1 MFAALECMNLFCQCN
16 KNKNKVTAR
25 LQEHLK
31 NPAHWRRLMYACIA
45 FLWFCV
51 AVLLAQFTWS
61 LLSPDEPERRQP
73 VVPKY
78 NSGNDTNNVVDV
90 KGIQALNLFG
100 KADVASRAR
109 DSRNAPKT
117 TLNIRL
123 IGVSASSNPERSA
136 AIIQQGSQQ
145 RTYIIGETIGSS
157 RVTVEEIYADRVIL
171 DNNGRLE
178 TLVMEDVGEDRPAL
192 SLTVDDSVVNE
203 STNNESADTEQGK
216 TEFVETQ
223 LSNIAKDPSSIM
235 EYVSISPAMEGGS
248 LIGYRLKAAKDP
260 ELFKR
265 AGFQNGDLA
274 VAINGYDLTDMEQA
288 MLASEELA
296 NQEQVS
302 IEIERDGERM
312 ELSFE
317 LPKQQEN

>member
-1 MFAALECMNLFCQCN
+1 MLAALECMNLFCQCN

-25 LQEHLK
+25 LQQYFT
-31 NPAHWRRLMYACIA
+31 NSAHWRGLMLALTA

-51 AVLLAQFTWS
+51 AVLLADFTWS
-61 LLSPDEPERRQP
+61 LLSPDEPESTQP
-73 VVPKY
+73 TVPKF
-78 NSGNDTNNVVDV
+78 NSTSSSANSVD
-90 KGIQALNLFG
+90 ISRIEALHLFG
-100 KADVASRAR
+100 QSEKQGPRN
-109 DSRNAPKT
+109 SRNAPKT
-117 TLNIRL
+117 TLNVRL

-145 RTYIIGETIGSS
+145 RTYIIGESIGSS

-192 SLTVDDSVVNE
+192 SLTVDETVADERSPE
-203 STNNESADTEQGK
+203 GSAENDK
-216 TEFVETQ
+216 SRTEFVETE
-223 LSNIAKDPSSIM
+223 LRNIADDPSSIM

-248 LIGYRLKAAKDP
+248 LVGYRLKAAKNP
-260 ELFKR
+260 ELFQQ

-296 NQEQVS
+296 NQKQVS

-317 LPKQQEN
+317 LPEKQEN

>member
-25 LQEHLK
+25 LKQYFT
-31 NPAHWRRLMYACIA
+31 NSAHWRRLLLALTA

-51 AVLLAQFTWS
+51 AVLLAEFTWS
-61 LLSPDEPERRQP
+61 LLSPSEPQNLQP
-73 VVPKY
+73 TVPKF
-78 NSGNDTNNVVDV
+78 NSTSQSGNTIDINR
-90 KGIQALNLFG
+90 IQALNLFG
-100 KADVASRAR
+100 ESEVQGPRN
-109 DSRNAPKT
+109 SRNAPKT
-117 TLNIRL
+117 TLNVRL

-145 RTYIIGETIGSS
+145 RTYIIGESIGSS

-192 SLTVDDSVVNE
+192 SLTVDEAAAEQKNTDEPAE
-203 STNNESADTEQGK
+203 SSR

-223 LSNIAKDPSSIM
+223 LSTIANDPSSIM

-248 LIGYRLKAAKDP
+248 LIGYRLKSAKNP
-260 ELFKR
+260 ELFKQ

-296 NQEQVS
+296 NQTQVS

-317 LPKQQEN
+317 LPEQQEN

>member
-1 MFAALECMNLFCQCN
+1 MLAALECMNLFCQCN

-25 LQEHLK
+25 LQQYFT
-31 NPAHWRRLMYACIA
+31 NSAHWRGLMLALTA

-51 AVLLAQFTWS
+51 AVLLAEFTWS
-61 LLSPDEPERRQP
+61 LLSPDEPESTQP
-73 VVPKY
+73 TVPKF
-78 NSGNDTNNVVDV
+78 NSTSSSANSVD
-90 KGIQALNLFG
+90 ISRIEALHLFG
-100 KADVASRAR
+100 QSEKQGPRN
-109 DSRNAPKT
+109 SRNAPKT
-117 TLNIRL
+117 TLNVRL

-145 RTYIIGETIGSS
+145 RTYIIGESIGSS

-192 SLTVDDSVVNE
+192 SLTVDE
-203 STNNESADTEQGK
+203 ATAEQNNTDEPAENSRTEC
-216 TEFVETQ
+216 VETQ
-223 LSNIAKDPSSIM
+223 LSNIADDPSSIM

-248 LIGYRLKAAKDP
+248 LVGYRLKAAKNP
-260 ELFKR
+260 ELFQQ

-296 NQEQVS
+296 NQKQVS

-317 LPKQQEN
+317 LPEQQEN

>member
-1 MFAALECMNLFCQCN
+1 MLAALECMNLFCQCN

-25 LQEHLK
+25 LQQYFT
-31 NPAHWRRLMYACIA
+31 NSAHWRGLMLALTA

-51 AVLLAQFTWS
+51 AVLLADFTWS
-61 LLSPDEPERRQP
+61 LLSPDEPESTQP
-73 VVPKY
+73 TVPKF
-78 NSGNDTNNVVDV
+78 NSTSSSANSFD
-90 KGIQALNLFG
+90 ISRIEALHLFG
-100 KADVASRAR
+100 QSEKQGPRN
-109 DSRNAPKT
+109 SRNAPKT
-117 TLNIRL
+117 TLNVRL

-145 RTYIIGETIGSS
+145 RTYIIDESIGSS

-192 SLTVDDSVVNE
+192 SLTVEETVADERSPE
-203 STNNESADTEQGK
+203 GSAENDK
-216 TEFVETQ
+216 SRTEFVETE
-223 LSNIAKDPSSIM
+223 LRNIADDPSSIM

-248 LIGYRLKAAKDP
+248 LVGYRLKAAKNP
-260 ELFKR
+260 ELFQQ

-296 NQEQVS
+296 NQKQVS

-317 LPKQQEN
+317 LPEQQEN

>member
-1 MFAALECMNLFCQCN
+1 MLAALECMNLFCQCN

-25 LQEHLK
+25 LQQYFT
-31 NPAHWRRLMYACIA
+31 NSAHWRRLMLALTA

-51 AVLLAQFTWS
+51 AVLLAEFTWS
-61 LLSPDEPERRQP
+61 LLAPDEPESTQP
-73 VVPKY
+73 TVPKF
-78 NSGNDTNNVVDV
+78 NSTSSANSVDI
-90 KGIQALNLFG
+90 GRIEALHLFG
-100 KADVASRAR
+100 QSEKQGPRN
-109 DSRNAPKT
+109 SRNAPKT
-117 TLNIRL
+117 TLNVRL

-145 RTYIIGETIGSS
+145 RTYIIGESIGSS

-192 SLTVDDSVVNE
+192 SLTVDETVADERSPE
-203 STNNESADTEQGK
+203 GSAENDK
-216 TEFVETQ
+216 SRTEFVETE
-223 LSNIAKDPSSIM
+223 LRNIADDPSSIM
-235 EYVSISPAMEGGS
+235 EYVSISPAMEGGA
-248 LIGYRLKAAKDP
+248 LVGYRLKAAKNP
-260 ELFKR
+260 ELFQQ

-296 NQEQVS
+296 NQKQVS

-317 LPKQQEN
+317 LPEKQEN